1 MELDSLSS
9 LEKREILFKDIKNA
23 IEVEWIN
30 TFKLPNDEAIIRST
44 LTMSDVDSAEAR
56 LRRFAPFIRM
66 AFPETIEDKGI
77 IESPLVEVPD
87 LKKALNSS
95 KLDANIRGKLY
106 MKLDNELPVAGS
118 VKARGGI
125 YEVLKHTEELAV
137 KGGVIDS
144 YEDDYCKL
152 ASPAGKA
159 FFATKKLQVGSTGN
173 LGLSIGISGAAI
185 GYETIVHMSSDAAE
199 WKKELLRSKG
209 VRVVEYGG
217 DYTEAVANG
226 RADSANDP
234 DSYFIDDEKS
244 TDLFLGYAVAAK
256 RLQKQLRQQHITV
269 DKEHPLFVYIPC
281 GVGGAP
287 GGITFGL
294 RQFLGNHVH
303 CFFVEPT
310 QAPCMLLGMV
320 TGLYN
325 NISVQDI
332 GLSGKTCADG
342 LAVGRPSA
350 FVGDFIK
357 PFLSGIITVKD
368 KRLFEYMRLLWNSE
382 RIFIEPSSCAAIHG
396 PYAMTHSSE
405 MADYC
410 YDNKLSRNMDNAT
423 HIIWATGGSLVPE
436 DIRQEMLAKRV

>member
-9 LEKREILFKDIKNA
+9 LEKREILFTDIKNA

-30 TFKLPNDEAIIRST
+30 KFKLPNDEAIIRST

-56 LRRFAPFIRM
+56 LRRFAPFIKM
-66 AFPETIEDKGI
+66 VFPETIENKGI

-87 LKKALNSS
+87 FRQALNRE
-95 KLDANIRGKLY
+95 KIGANIAGKLY
-106 MKLDNELPVAGS
+106 IKLDSELPVAGS

-125 YEVLKHTEELAV
+125 YEVLKYTEEIAV
-137 KGGVIDS
+137 KNGVIDS

-152 ASPAGKA
+152 ASPAAKA
-159 FFATKKLQVGSTGN
+159 FFATQKIQVGSTGN
-173 LGLSIGISGAAI
+173 LGLSIGITAAAI
-185 GYETIVHMSSDAAE
+185 GYQAIVHMSSDASR
-199 WKKELLRSKG
+199 WKKDLLRSKG
-209 VRVVEYGG
+209 VQVIEYAG
-217 DYTEAVANG
+217 DYTEAVACG
-226 RADSANDP
+226 REDSQSDP
-234 DSYFIDDEKS
+234 NSYFIDDENS

-256 RLQKQLRQQHITV
+256 RLKKQLRQQSIPV
-269 DKEHPLFVYIPC
+269 DKDHPLFVYIPC

-294 RQFLGNHVH
+294 RQFLGNDVH

-310 QAPCMLLGMV
+310 QAPSMLLGMV

-332 GLSGKTCADG
+332 GLSGKTYADG

-368 KRLFEYMRLLWNSE
+368 KRLFDYMRLLWNTE
-382 RIFIEPSSCAAIHG
+382 KIFIEPSACAAVHG
-396 PYAMTHSSE
+396 AYCWNHSNE
-405 MADYC
+405 MQDYL
-410 YDNKLSRNMDNAT
+410 YDNRLNRHMDTAT

-436 DIRQEMLAKRV
+436 EVRQEMLAKKV

>member
-9 LEKREILFKDIKNA
+9 LEKREILFTDIKNA

-30 TFKLPNDEAIIRST
+30 TFKLPNDDAVTRSV
-44 LTMSDVDSAEAR
+44 LTMSDIDSAEAR
-56 LRRFAPFIRM
+56 LRRFAPLIKM
-66 AFPETIEDKGI
+66 LFPETIDAKGI

-87 LKKALNSS
+87 LKKALNSEKIGANLS
-95 KLDANIRGKLY
+95 GRLYVKLDS
-106 MKLDNELPVAGS
+106 ELPIAGS

-125 YEVLKHTEELAV
+125 YEVLKHTEEIAV
-137 KGGVIDS
+137 KSGIIDS

-152 ASPAGKA
+152 ASPAARA
-159 FFATKKLQVGSTGN
+159 FFATQKIQTGSTGN
-173 LGLSIGISGAAI
+173 LGLSIGITGAAI
-185 GYETIVHMSSDAAE
+185 GYEAIVHMSAEAAQ
-199 WKKELLRSKG
+199 WKKELLRRNG
-209 VRVVEYGG
+209 VNVVEYDS

-226 RADSANDP
+226 RAESANDP
-234 DSYFIDDEKS
+234 NSYFVDDENS

-256 RLQKQLRQQHITV
+256 RLKKQLRQQEVTV
-269 DKEHPLFVYIPC
+269 DKNHPLFVYIPC

-294 RQFLGNHVH
+294 RQFLGDDVH

-310 QAPCMLLGMV
+310 QSPCMLLGIV

-332 GLSGKTCADG
+332 GLSGKTYADG
-342 LAVGRPSA
+342 LAVGRPSV

-368 KRLFEYMRLLWNSE
+368 KRLFEYMRLLWNTE
-382 RIFIEPSSCAAIHG
+382 KIFAEPSACAAVHG
-396 PYAMTHSSE
+396 AYCWNHSEE
-405 MADYC
+405 MQNYI
-410 YDNKLSRNMDNAT
+410 YDNHLNRHMENAT
-423 HIIWATGGSLVPE
+423 HIIWATGGSLVP
-436 DIRQEMLAKRV
+436 DKIRQEMLEKKV